1 MSITA
6 RLSTTHSVVL
16 FAMVARHAGADANK
30 GFLYRALTPAAD
42 ELKIARALLAGRA
55 NSSAECRLCGDT
67 PLLVAA
73 DTGQLAATQLL
84 LGAAANV
91 ETANADGTTPL
102 LAAARKGHLNI
113 AKLLL
118 QAGADKDKTHALTG
132 TTAPIMAIE
141 RGHHDM
147 AKLLLS
153 GGADRDKGRMMTPL
167 FLAAKRGDLEMVHIL
182 LDTGISTSSGSGASR
197 PKRARYS

>member
-1 MSITA
+1 MAT
-6 RLSTTHSVVL
+6 LL
-16 FAMVARHAGADANK
+16 HAGADANK

-84 LGAAANV
+84 LSAAANV
-91 ETANADGTTPL
+91 ETETQMAPRPFLRL
-102 LAAARKGHLNI
+102 LEKAISTSRSCCCRPARTRT
-113 AKLLL
+113 KLTRSPG
-118 QAGADKDKTHALTG
+118 Q
-132 TTAPIMAIE
+132 
-141 RGHHDM
+141 
-147 AKLLLS
+147 LLS
-153 GGADRDKGRMMTPL
+153 SWLLSVASMTWLSCSGEADRDKGRMMTPL
-167 FLAAKRGDLEMVHIL
+167 FLAAQRGDLEMVHIL